1 MKTNNHSYLDNIHEF
16 LIGIN
21 RFYDQFSR
29 RGNDQQN
36 VIWQEGSTKVIEYK
50 GNHENPALVFI
61 PSLINKSYILDL
73 SPEFSLIN
81 YLNKLGHHI
90 YLIDFN
96 EPEENELS
104 MGFLDYQE
112 RIIRAIKA
120 VCGEKAI
127 IIIGYCLGGVFSCA
141 ISASKEINII
151 KQVLLATAW
160 DLSHLRNPFILNN
173 FKFLLESMDRVPPS
187 LIQCFFSSLAPSRI
201 WDKFCQFTTMQ
212 DKEEI
217 AKFLAIEQW
226 VNDGIS
232 LSKKF
237 GQEAIS
243 MITENTLEHFL
254 KKNTIPSLIING
266 SEDNIAPVSSVIPIY
281 EILENKDI
289 MVEKTG
295 HIGLIVSKFAQEKIW
310 PKIAD
315 WLLH

>member
-1 MKTNNHSYLDNIHEF
+1 MNNNHSYLDNIREF

-29 RGNDQQN
+29 YDANQSN
-36 VIWQEGSTKVIEYK
+36 IVWQEGSTKVIEYK
-50 GNHENPALVFI
+50 GNNEKPVLVFI

-73 SPEFSLIN
+73 HPEFSLIN

-96 EPEENELS
+96 EPEEHELS
-104 MGFLDYQE
+104 MGFVDYQA
-112 RIIRAIKA
+112 RIVKAIKA
-120 VCGEKAI
+120 VCGKREI
-127 IIIGYCLGGVFSCA
+127 ITIGYCLGGVFSCA
-141 ISASKEINII
+141 ISASQEIKII

-160 DLSHLRNPFILNN
+160 DLSHLNNPFVFNN
-173 FKFLLESMDRVPPS
+173 FKFILESMDRVAPS
-187 LIQCFFSSLAPSRI
+187 FIQWFFSSLAPSRI
-201 WDKFCQFTTMQ
+201 WDKFCQFAAMQ

-237 GQEAIS
+237 GQEAIA
-243 MITENTLEHFL
+243 MITENTLVKEPFL
-254 KKNTIPSLIING
+254 KQNTIPSLIING

-295 HIGLIVSKFAQEKIW
+295 HIGLIVSKLAQERIW
-310 PKIAD
+310 PKIAV
-315 WLLH
+315 WL